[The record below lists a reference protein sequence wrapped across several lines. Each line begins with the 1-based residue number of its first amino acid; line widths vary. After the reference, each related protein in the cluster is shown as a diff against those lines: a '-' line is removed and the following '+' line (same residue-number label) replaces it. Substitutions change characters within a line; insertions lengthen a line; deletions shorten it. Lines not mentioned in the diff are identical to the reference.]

1 MIYCCVNKRMKV
13 HYEVVEIKEHKE
25 NSIENKNERNGNGGN
40 NGEEGEFRPSSKKTP
55 LPHIPNNCSPK
66 NILEVSSLVSSSS
79 HALDTPTSYH
89 LPFKHNRGKPLVQY
103 SPNVEE
109 KESKY
114 LDTI

>member
-1 MIYCCVNKRMKV
+1 MEMVATMGRKVNLD
-13 HYEVVEIKEHKE
+13 
-25 NSIENKNERNGNGGN
+25 
-40 NGEEGEFRPSSKKTP
+40 PLAKKTP

-89 LPFKHNRGKPLVQY
+89 LPFKHNRGKPLVRY

>member
-1 MIYCCVNKRMKV
+1 MEMVATMGRKVNLDPLAK
-13 HYEVVEIKEHKE
+13 I
-25 NSIENKNERNGNGGN
+25 
-40 NGEEGEFRPSSKKTP
+40 TP

-89 LPFKHNRGKPLVQY
+89 IPFKHNKGKPLVRY